1 MCATIP
7 VMGTERASW
16 QGPVPRAG
24 FLGTGM
30 RRSADNRV
38 IAGVAAG
45 VAEYLRVDRMLIRL
59 GFALLA
65 VCGGVGLLA
74 YLALWLTVPAA
85 PYATTPP
92 RAEDRDGRRDA
103 AVALVLAGTIIL
115 LRSWGL
121 WFGTTIAASVGLV
134 SLGLSIV
141 WLRSDQQER
150 ARLSRIVERSPEH
163 VMDAVPPGRAG
174 RLRLA
179 AGGVLLAGGL
189 AVFLVGTD
197 VARSPAIVLP
207 VVATA
212 AGVGVIFG
220 PLAWRLLGQ
229 LGQERAERIRSQERA
244 EMAAHLHDSV
254 LQTLALIQR
263 AEAPRDMV
271 ALARNQE
278 RELRA
283 WLIGRS
289 PAADDTVAGAIEKAA
304 AAVELNLRV
313 PVEVV
318 TVGDAPLDDRLRA
331 IVDATREAT
340 LNAAKHS
347 GASRISIYVEVEPA
361 AVTAY
366 VRDQGAGFDPD
377 GVAPDRR
384 GISESIRGRMQRA
397 GGSATILSEPEGG
410 TEVQLTMPR
419 AS

>member
-1 MCATIP
+1 MCATIR
-7 VMGTERASW
+7 VMSTERASW
-16 QGPVPRAG
+16 QAPAVRAG
-24 FLGTGM
+24 FLGTGL

-74 YLALWLTVPAA
+74 YLALWLAVPAA

-92 RAEDRDGRRDA
+92 RAVDHDGRRDA
-103 AVALVLAGTIIL
+103 AVALVLAGLIIL
-115 LRSWGL
+115 LRSSGL
-121 WFGTTIAASVGLV
+121 WFGTTIATSVGLV

-150 ARLSRIVERSPEH
+150 ARLSRIVERAPEH
-163 VMDAVPPGRAG
+163 VLDAVSPGRVG

-179 AGGVLLAGGL
+179 AGGLLLAGGL

-220 PLAWRLLGQ
+220 PFAWRLLGQ

-263 AEAPRDMV
+263 AEGPRDMV

-289 PAADDTVAGAIEKAA
+289 PPADDTVAGAIEKAA
-304 AAVELNLRV
+304 AAVELNLKV

-347 GASRISIYVEVEPA
+347 GAAQISVYVEVEPG

-366 VRDQGAGFDPD
+366 VRDQGTGFDPD

-410 TEVQLTMPR
+410 TEVQLTMSR

>member
-1 MCATIP
+1 MS
-7 VMGTERASW
+7 TERASW
-16 QGPVPRAG
+16 QAPAVRAG
-24 FLGTGM
+24 FLGTGL

-92 RAEDRDGRRDA
+92 RAADHDGRRDA
-103 AVALVLAGTIIL
+103 AVALVLAGLIIL
-115 LRSWGL
+115 LRSSGL
-121 WFGTTIAASVGLV
+121 WFGTTIATSVGLV

-141 WLRSDQQER
+141 WLRSDQRER
-150 ARLSRIVERSPEH
+150 ARLSRIVERAPEH
-163 VMDAVPPGRAG
+163 VLDAVSPGRVG

-179 AGGVLLAGGL
+179 AGGLLLAGGL

-197 VARSPAIVLP
+197 VARSPSIVLP

-220 PLAWRLLGQ
+220 PFAWRLLGQ

-263 AEAPRDMV
+263 AEGPRDMV

-289 PAADDTVAGAIEKAA
+289 PPADDTVAGAIEKAA
-304 AAVELNLRV
+304 AAVELNLKV

-347 GASRISIYVEVEPA
+347 GAAQISVYVEVEPG

-366 VRDQGAGFDPD
+366 VRDQGTGFDPD

>member
-1 MCATIP
+1 
-7 VMGTERASW
+7 MG
-16 QGPVPRAG
+16 
-24 FLGTGM
+24 L

-65 VCGGVGLLA
+65 VCGGVGLIA

-92 RAEDRDGRRDA
+92 RAVDHDARRDA
-103 AVALVLAGTIIL
+103 AVALVLAGIIVI

-121 WFGTTIAASVGLV
+121 WFGTTTAASVGLV

-150 ARLSRIVERSPEH
+150 ARLSRIVERAPEH
-163 VMDAVPPGRAG
+163 VMDAVTPGRVG
-174 RLRLA
+174 RMRLA
-179 AGGVLLAGGL
+179 AGGLLLAGGL
-189 AVFLVGTD
+189 TVFLVGTD
-197 VARSPAIVLP
+197 VVRSPAIVLP
-207 VVATA
+207 VLATA

-220 PLAWRLLGQ
+220 PFAWRLLGQ

-263 AEAPRDMV
+263 AEGPRDML

-304 AAVELNLRV
+304 ASVELNLKV

-347 GASRISIYVEVEPA
+347 GAAQISIYVEVEPA

-366 VRDQGAGFDPD
+366 VRDQGAGFDPE